1 MHYFSIRDIE
11 NLCGIKA
18 QTLRIWEVRYRIFLP
33 KRKESNHRLYDN
45 EDLKQLLRISY
56 LYKQGWKISKLAKL
70 SPEQILA
77 EVTAS
82 ADENKTGSYYA
93 NQLLEAAID
102 FDHTTFSHLLNKTI
116 EALGFETCII
126 HVCYPLLQ
134 KVGILWMTS
143 HVIPAQE
150 HFCSYLIQHKI
161 IAVTDALPLPQK
173 GAREILLFCPH
184 GEYHELPLYF
194 IHYLLRKNGWS
205 SFYLGTNVSVEL
217 IREFLTRKKAD
228 FLFLHLITNFT
239 GFTVDDYFEKLCT
252 AFPDK
257 TIVASGAAS
266 FEAQRTFTNLVVL
279 RSDSEIHGFI
289 GGQPTMALEHSLHPI
304 S

>member
-45 EDLKQLLRISY
+45 EDLKQLLRIAY
-56 LYKQGWKISKLAKL
+56 LYKQGWKISKLAQL
-70 SPEQILA
+70 SPDGILA
-77 EVTAS
+77 KVTET
-82 ADENKTGSYYA
+82 ADENKTGSFYA

-102 FDHTTFSHLLNKTI
+102 FDHILFSRLLNQTI

-161 IAVTDALPLPQK
+161 IAITDALPLPQP
-173 GAREILLFCPH
+173 GATEILLFCPH
-184 GEYHELPLYF
+184 GEYHELPLFF

-205 SFYLGTNVSVEL
+205 SFYLGSNVSVEL
-217 IREFLTRKKAD
+217 IREFLKRKKAD
-228 FLFLHLITNFT
+228 YLFLHLITNFT
-239 GFTVDDYFEKLCT
+239 GFTVDDYFEKLCR

-257 TIVASGAAS
+257 NIVASGTAA
-266 FEAQRTFTNLVVL
+266 FEAQRNFTNLNIL
-279 RSDSEIHGFI
+279 RSDRAIHEFI
-289 GGQPTMALEHSLHPI
+289 GSKPAMGLPI
-304 S
+304 YL